1 MTSGTDEGSAMEQLM
16 TISRS
21 VVRNCLV
28 VHVRGEVESMTAHR
42 LTAAVGEALAEALGR
57 LVVVDLADVS
67 FLDSAGL
74 DALVRI
80 TEEGEY
86 RGGPLRLVVDE
97 QRPVVRPIQLAG
109 LEHRLALYHSVGD
122 ATAHPA

>member
-1 MTSGTDEGSAMEQLM
+1 MTSGTDEGSAMEQLL
-16 TISRS
+16 TIRRS

-28 VHVRGEVESMTAHR
+28 VHVRGEIESMTAPR
-42 LTAAVGEALAEALGR
+42 LSRAVGETLAEALGR
-57 LVVVDLADVS
+57 LVVVDLTDVS

-74 DALVRI
+74 DALVRV

-86 RGGPLRLVVDE
+86 RGDPLRLVVDE
-97 QRPVVRPIQLAG
+97 HRPVLRPIQLAG